1 MANRNRKNPPV
12 WKDTNKYPFSIQY
25 DYPLAIRN
33 RCLFFWATTL
43 KGWRAVINLADR
55 LTEPNRICVVYLFG
69 TTNQDIVLWHI
80 KKIGNSKVIVLW
92 ANYIEPEQMECV
104 LNGADTISLIIKKW
118 GVADLKNVEIDERN
132 PYDGNLI
139 EDSLDKF
146 CAEQITTIKDGRKAL
161 SEIQNQILENG
172 YINLSENDKL
182 VRADEESH
190 ITDLFRII
198 QNIYPCGVETDT
210 SQEYAYK
217 LLHFEKWCREGI
229 DGKTANL
236 EKLCVHYDDY
246 SQPVQLSLF
255 DNTSW
260 GIVEFVKEFQSV
272 CDTEMGRNG
281 FVDLRM
287 VFRHMQDVPYGMYQC
302 NYYGLCVG
310 ISLQKY
316 RKGYYISGN
325 LKTSKSENID
335 FAISVKYIMES
346 FNAKRPIPFY
356 IYTQSEKQIHLAE
369 NMMKIFEPKWNV
381 GTVCLENVLTVA
393 RSWICENILY
403 DTAQR
408 TIPKLFEILS
418 LWEPCVCSNITE
430 QYADWLTDE
439 MVDKVKVDLQNV
451 DKHFLDMLTEN
462 YGAEMSALY
471 AKSQIVKGGSVGW
484 LHSKE
489 MVDER
494 VENYMKKETVCR
506 ECGAIIHSM
515 GCEVYENGLQGNHAR
530 LTKQNIINLN
540 KKFLGRYQNEYFC
553 NIFIALVTALSVIG
567 FLMLFRISIKSR
579 NAWLSFSS
587 FG

>member
-1 MANRNRKNPPV
+1 MANRKRENPPV

-43 KGWRAVINLADR
+43 KGWRAVINLAGG
-55 LTEPNRICVVYLFG
+55 LTEQNRLCVVYLFG
-69 TTNQDIVLWHI
+69 EAKQETVIRHI
-80 KKIGNSKVIVLW
+80 EKLNNEKLIVLW
-92 ANYIEPEQMECV
+92 ADYISNSEIEAIM
-104 LNGADTISLIIKKW
+104 NGAERIRTF
-118 GVADLKNVEIDERN
+118 VLKQGIGNKDDFDERN
-132 PYDGNLI
+132 PYLL
-139 EDSLDKF
+139 EDVE
-146 CAEQITTIKDGRKAL
+146 EQIQKYFIKYPY
-161 SEIQNQILENG
+161 EIQHGREALANVIDGIQKNG
-172 YINLSENDKL
+172 YKNISENMRN
-182 VRADEESH
+182 VNAEEPGH
-190 ITDLFRII
+190 LKELIRII
-198 QNIYPCGVETDT
+198 KRIYPYGAEIDT
-210 SQEYAYK
+210 QEEYAYK
-217 LLHFEKWCREGI
+217 LLHFEKWCRVGI
-229 DGKTANL
+229 EGKTANL
-236 EKLCVHYDDY
+236 EKLGVHYDDY

-316 RKGYYISGN
+316 RKGYCISGN

-369 NMMKIFEPKWNV
+369 NMMKIFEPKWNIE
-381 GTVCLENVLTVA
+381 TVCLENVLTFA

-403 DTAQR
+403 DTVQR

-471 AKSQIVKGGSVGW
+471 AKSQYVKCGAVGW

-506 ECGAIIHSM
+506 ECGAIIHSY
-515 GCEVYENGLQGNHAR
+515 GYEVYENGFQGNHAR
-530 LTKQNIINLN
+530 LTKQNVINLN

-553 NIFIALVTALSVIG
+553 LKCLCEVLDTDEWALYQK
-567 FLMLFRISIKSR
+567 MLDFKEQGCE
-579 NAWLSFSS
+579 LF
-587 FG
+587 